1 MEQYAVVNYDDRHND
16 DNEVKIKYV
25 TDSFDYANKLA
36 FYYAKKQL
44 PSDTMFCRTKCK
56 IVKNYDKYN
65 SIYIHNVIVD
75 YRICELKYD
84 DENDKYDILD
94 VYNSIWAV
102 VKINIDIEKAED
114 INEEFIYKQNM

>member
-44 PSDTMFCRTKCK
+44 QSDTMFCRTKCK